1 MRAAARNSNPTV
13 AGGRPAANHRVGSLP
28 DDYYEKIRPRL
39 YGRIGEE
46 LREARR
52 VLDLGCGGCELGRF
66 LAETYGQE
74 VTGVDVADG
83 AFPDRHELRGRT
95 RTLLRCVK
103 ADARRLDV
111 LRVGAVDAV
120 VMVWALHE
128 LEQPRAVLLEARR
141 VLRRGG
147 TLLIADFPRGSLAQ
161 RLWDED
167 YYTPQ
172 QVSDLLA
179 ATGYA
184 DISVRL
190 VERRQVLWAK
200 AFRAARKELTP

>member
-1 MRAAARNSNPTV
+1 
-13 AGGRPAANHRVGSLP
+13 
-28 DDYYEKIRPRL
+28 
-39 YGRIGEE
+39 
-46 LREARR
+46 
-52 VLDLGCGGCELGRF
+52 
-66 LAETYGQE
+66 
-74 VTGVDVADG
+74 
-83 AFPDRHELRGRT
+83 
-95 RTLLRCVK
+95 VK

-200 AFRAARKELTP
+200 AFRAARKEVTP